1 MPITSGHAGG
11 YRLSIDLRLQWGDT
25 ACGRR
30 AARKVLAKARRPRS
44 PSRQP
49 RASTSGER
57 LSRQAWRRTAG
68 GWRPGGRARSLPGKL
83 ERQAQRIGRAFA
95 AAAPA
100 LGLQPEHREREAGER
115 SPCWRAPRGG
125 EGLATIRG
133 VAAVAAFIL
142 AATLQGEA
150 AGVGHPCGGTR
161 GVRCNG
167 GLFCETA
174 PGSCGKNDVS
184 VGTCIRKPQTCT
196 ADYNPVCGCNGRTYP
211 NDCDRQHFGVSK
223 KHNGIC

>member
-25 ACGRR
+25 AGGRR
-30 AARKVLAKARRPRS
+30 AARKALAKARRPRS

-57 LSRQAWRRTAG
+57 LSRQAWRRTAW
-68 GWRPGGRARSLPGKL
+68 GWRPGALAAYQESLSVKRNASVARSQRPHPLWSSHLTIVSEKPANARLLASAPG
-83 ERQAQRIGRAFA
+83 R
-95 AAAPA
+95 
-100 LGLQPEHREREAGER
+100 
-115 SPCWRAPRGG
+115 
-125 EGLATIRG
+125 RG
-133 VAAVAAFIL
+133 VGDDKRGSGRCRLYLGRNPARRSRRR
-142 AATLQGEA
+142 
-150 AGVGHPCGGTR
+150 GTSVRRHR